1 MRDYETAEKLLLS
14 IEATFPDHAA
24 LTYRLATV
32 QYGAGQF
39 EHSQQTL
46 LGLIAAGD
54 ANSQIY
60 NLLGWCYYKTN
71 QPEQAVQAL
80 SQALELAPED
90 EANYLDLEKILA
102 AERSFPSALVL
113 ARKAAAAFPNSAKI
127 FELQGS
133 VEMNMGQF
141 ADAVRSYSHAEE
153 LDASRAESLLG
164 LAQSQ
169 FSAGTTKEATANLE
183 AGVKRFPKDARF
195 KLLYGSLL
203 LKEAETSGG
212 RTNSRAE
219 EMFRSALALDHSL
232 PGPHYELGKLAL
244 NAGRLPEALEHLEKA
259 VKLDPKNFGAHFVL
273 SRAYRRAGRV
283 KEAAREME
291 IYEKLKQEETPVE
304 TLTATPET
312 QN

>member
-1 MRDYETAEKLLLS
+1 
-14 IEATFPDHAA
+14 
-24 LTYRLATV
+24 
-32 QYGAGQF
+32 
-39 EHSQQTL
+39 
-46 LGLIAAGD
+46 
-54 ANSQIY
+54 
-60 NLLGWCYYKTN
+60 
-71 QPEQAVQAL
+71 
-80 SQALELAPED
+80 
-90 EANYLDLEKILA
+90 
-102 AERSFPSALVL
+102 
-113 ARKAAAAFPNSAKI
+113 
-127 FELQGS
+127 
-133 VEMNMGQF
+133 MNMGQF

-183 AGVKRFPKDARF
+183 AGIKRFPKDARF

-291 IYEKLKQEETPVE
+291 LYEKLKQEETPVE